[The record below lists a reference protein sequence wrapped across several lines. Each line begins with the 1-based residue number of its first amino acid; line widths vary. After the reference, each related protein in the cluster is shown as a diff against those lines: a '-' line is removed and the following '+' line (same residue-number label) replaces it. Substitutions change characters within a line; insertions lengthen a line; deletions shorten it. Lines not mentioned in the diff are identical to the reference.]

1 MTINI
6 ALLKQDLTRDEA
18 LRLKPY
24 KDSVGKLTIG
34 VGRNLDDDGVS
45 PAEVDFMLTNDIAN
59 ILQGLDMAVP
69 YWKSLSEP
77 RQRAI
82 ANMAFNMGIHRLL
95 GFTNMLAAIRA
106 GDFNKASQEAL
117 NSEWA
122 RQVGARAQR
131 IAVLLATG

>member
-1 MTINI
+1 MDI
-6 ALLKQDLTRDEA
+6 AQLKLDLTRDEG

-24 KDSVGKLTIG
+24 EDSVGKVTIG
-34 VGRNLDDDGVS
+34 IGRNLSDNGIT
-45 PAEVDFMLTNDIAN
+45 AGEVDFLLTNDITSVMQA
-59 ILQGLDMAVP
+59 LDMAVP
-69 YWKSLSEP
+69 YWKDQTEP

-106 GDFNKASQEAL
+106 GDYAAASQEAL

-122 RQVGARAQR
+122 KQVGARAQR

>member
-1 MTINI
+1 MNI
-6 ALLKQDLTRDEA
+6 AQLKLDLTRDEGV
-18 LRLKPY
+18 RLKPY
-24 KDSVGKLTIG
+24 EDSVGKLTIG
-34 VGRNLDDDGVS
+34 IGRNLDDVGIS
-45 PAEVDFMLTNDIAN
+45 SAEADYMLTNDVASIM
-59 ILQGLDMAVP
+59 QTLDMAIP
-69 YWKSLSEP
+69 YWKNQTED

-106 GDFNKASQEAL
+106 GDFATASQEAL

-122 RQVGARAQR
+122 KQVGARAQR